1 MATSSAELC
10 GMLLC
15 MLGQTV
21 ASMQP
26 AVMLLLWHTTLLV
39 VRRHL
44 NKDPVYS
51 KMRRFLL
58 GMNVEAGKQRRK
70 DWRPC
75 HNCMIICHGLHA
87 VANTQAYRVTPSLTM
102 NFSSS

>member
-1 MATSSAELC
+1 
-10 GMLLC
+10 

-39 VRRHL
+39 VRRNL
-44 NKDPVYS
+44 NKDPVDS

-58 GMNVEAGKQRRK
+58 GMSVAAGNVERIGA
-70 DWRPC
+70 P
-75 HNCMIICHGLHA
+75 A
-87 VANTQAYRVTPSLTM
+87 TTA
-102 NFSSS
+102 